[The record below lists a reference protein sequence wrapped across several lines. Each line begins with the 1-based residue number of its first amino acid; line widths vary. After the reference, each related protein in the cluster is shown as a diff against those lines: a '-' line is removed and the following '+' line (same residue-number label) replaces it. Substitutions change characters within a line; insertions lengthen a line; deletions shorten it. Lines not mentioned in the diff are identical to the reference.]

1 MEPFLTNA
9 WDVMLQLAP
18 WLFLG
23 AAVSGLIHVFLPSDF
38 IQRHLTGRGS
48 VAKAVVLGV
57 PLPLC
62 SCGVIPAGL
71 GLKKDGA
78 SDGASVGFL
87 ISTPQTGVDSILVAA
102 AFLGW
107 PFALFKVAAAA
118 ITGMVGGVLTESIGG
133 ESKPYIDGSSE
144 HSHGHHSGWQAFL
157 HHAEDLIKPIWGW
170 LVFGIVVSAGIATWI
185 PTDGLTQLATWG
197 PIVAMLV
204 MLVISLPLYVCATAS
219 VPIAA
224 ALVAGGMPTGA
235 ALVFLM
241 AGPATNVATIGTIQ
255 GAFGGRILLIYL
267 GTIIAGSVGL
277 GLAYDAM
284 FTTTVNVGMM
294 HSEHN
299 AWWAVASAA
308 ALSLLFVRYAV
319 NDALRSLKQRRLAA
333 APASDRIVIGVEGM
347 TCGGCVARLERELN
361 AEEGITAASVQLN
374 PGEAIV
380 EGRLS
385 KEAVATLIEGAGF
398 KAVV

>member
-1 MEPFLTNA
+1 MDLFLTNA

-133 ESKPYIDGSSE
+133 ESKPYNAHSSE
-144 HSHGHHSGWQAFL
+144 HNHGHHSGWEAFL

-170 LVFGIVVSAGIATWI
+170 LVFGIFVSAGIATWI
-185 PTDGLTQLATWG
+185 PTEGLTEMAAWG
-197 PIVAMLV
+197 PVVAMLV

-241 AGPATNVATIGTIQ
+241 AGPASNVATIGTIQ

-267 GTIIAGSVGL
+267 GTIVVGSVGL
-277 GLAYDAM
+277 GMAYDAM
-284 FTTTVNVGMM
+284 FTTTVNAGMM
-294 HSEHN
+294 HGGHD
-299 AWWAVASAA
+299 AWWAVVSAVALTLLFGRYTINDGLRFVNRRRMASAVA
-308 ALSLLFVRYAV
+308 A
-319 NDALRSLKQRRLAA
+319 
-333 APASDRIVIGVEGM
+333 DRIVIGIEGM
-347 TCGGCVARLERELN
+347 TCGGCVSKLERKLN
-361 AEEGITAASVQLN
+361 ALDGITAASVQLE

-380 EGRLS
+380 DGRVS
-385 KEAVATLIEGAGF
+385 KETVAALIEDAGF